1 MKKRFLFFVAA
12 VSCLLFGTWSARAV
26 ELSDGAVIKIGT
38 EQLIHEDISNWNP
51 TGKSAGSI
59 RYDETTHTLTLDG
72 ATITQELFIDS
83 SDKGGFA
90 VTIQVVGSNYIQV
103 TNANKPN

>member
-1 MKKRFLFFVAA
+1 MKKRFLFFVSA

-59 RYDETTHTLTLDG
+59 RYDETTHTWTGRRSLRN
-72 ATITQELFIDS
+72 S
-83 SDKGGFA
+83 SSTRPTKA
-90 VTIQVVGSNYIQV
+90 VLR
-103 TNANKPN
+103 